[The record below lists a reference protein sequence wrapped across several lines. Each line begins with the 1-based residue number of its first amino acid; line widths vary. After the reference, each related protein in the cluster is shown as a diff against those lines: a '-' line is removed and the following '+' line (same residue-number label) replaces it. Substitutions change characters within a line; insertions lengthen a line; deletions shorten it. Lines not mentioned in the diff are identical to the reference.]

1 MTGTNTDFKDWCMY
15 TAAMGIF
22 PSIIKMLV
30 LAFFNRPFL
39 LEKFRVEIFFLTI
52 IFLVDTLRK
61 YDGKGGKK
69 SLTLFI
75 LIISVVIYTII
86 LLGDMNLFKEPL
98 SSVVATWVIGGFLG
112 ASVILDISSY
122 Y

>member
-15 TAAMGIF
+15 TAAMGIL

-39 LEKFRVEIFFLTI
+39 LEKFRVEIFFMTI

-61 YDGKGGKK
+61 YNGKGGKK